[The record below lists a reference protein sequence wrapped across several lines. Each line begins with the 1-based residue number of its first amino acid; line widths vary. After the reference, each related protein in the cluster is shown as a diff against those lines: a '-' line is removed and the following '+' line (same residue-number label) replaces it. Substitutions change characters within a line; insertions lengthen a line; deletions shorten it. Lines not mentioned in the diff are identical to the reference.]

1 MLRPIRATP
10 CFYIT
15 CKIQTYSILVTVVL
29 TESWTRLTLCYASV
43 VHRRSVVVEIERVT
57 RQLDGEGGGVV
68 VLIEIRDIY
77 EFVPSIMKYAMS
89 VQVQVVEEAI
99 KYIDELHLALLL
111 RAPVLAG
118 TSLQRATKHSL
129 S

>member
-1 MLRPIRATP
+1 M
-10 CFYIT
+10 
-15 CKIQTYSILVTVVL
+15 
-29 TESWTRLTLCYASV
+29 
-43 VHRRSVVVEIERVT
+43 
-57 RQLDGEGGGVV
+57 
-68 VLIEIRDIY
+68 LIEIRDIY

-129 S
+129 P